1 MNTSCP
7 IAVASVL
14 CLVMGDYTMQTPL
27 FHRVKP
33 RKFTYSIYAPMESSA
48 KYKSMIY

>member
-14 CLVMGDYTMQTPL
+14 CFVMGDYTLQTPL
-27 FHRVKP
+27 FQRVKP
-33 RKFTYSIYAPMESSA
+33 RKFPYSLYAPMVTSA
-48 KYKSMIY
+48 